1 MNSIYPHMHTFF
13 ISMSN
18 IIQIADVCM
27 KKMEE
32 EKKEAENDMKKDAE
46 KPECPAGWTKYEV
59 KTIETIEG
67 AKLNKLKRPLRCGP
81 LHPPGWSDVGTDVG
95 WRKEVLEKVGYREA
109 PASK

>member
-1 MNSIYPHMHTFF
+1 
-13 ISMSN
+13 
-18 IIQIADVCM
+18 M
-27 KKMEE
+27 KKKEE
-32 EKKEAENDMKKDAE
+32 EKKEAEDEDKKKDAE